1 MTVGEL
7 KEALQSLDDD
17 AEVHLAMQPSWPME
31 YAVDYVL
38 PTDDAVYLVEL
49 EQIGYLPGDVAAQLG
64 W

>member
-31 YAVDYVL
+31 YAVDYVM
-38 PTDDAVYLVEL
+38 PTADVVYLVEL
-49 EQIGYLPGDVAAQLG
+49 DQIGYLPSVVTDQLG